1 MSKQTVKLGIMP
13 PLTGLV
19 GIYGMEISRAAQ
31 IACDEV
37 NENGGVLGK
46 PLELIIED
54 DGSLPDSAVAAA
66 FKLVDQ
72 HHCSA
77 IIGNLLSNSRIAV
90 AYQVAEP
97 RKIPLLNFSF
107 YEGSILSRY
116 FFHFAALPN
125 QQIDKMIPYMRERY
139 GPKMFFAGN
148 NYEWPRGSIDAAKRA
163 LLKAGG
169 EIVGEKY
176 CPIGTPLDEIE
187 HLLDAIEEAAPDV
200 FVPYFAGADQINLLT
215 RFTERGL
222 KNKIAVVMGHYDE
235 IMASIL
241 PSSVREDFYSS
252 NTYFMTIDTEA
263 NNKYKN
269 SLSKLPGVNGIWP
282 HGNGILTNFG
292 EGAYLCVKA
301 FAQAANAAGS
311 LDSEAL
317 VEILQNI
324 QVSSPQGTVQMDPVT
339 HHASVNTYL
348 SRCNEDGEFT
358 IIEKFGMNP
367 PIMPERYNHQ
377 RINNQAT
384 LEDDIRLQA
393 RILEQMSEAVLL
405 VDSSTNTIVYTNLG
419 AEMMFGY
426 EKRELI
432 GQSIGLLYDLD
443 DTNEDNMHLH
453 PFSILNEKGTWKG
466 ELKNV
471 KKDGTA
477 IWCSADFSTFTHP
490 VHGEVWLGVQ
500 RDITQQKEMKQVLL
514 RQEALRE
521 SEKRSRTIIDASPV
535 PLVINDK
542 YGNIT
547 FINNAFI
554 NTLGYTLDEIPTL
567 EDWWPRAYP
576 DEEYRQWVIKS
587 WQQNLNDMLSS
598 YNRFVPLEIDIR
610 CKDDYTK
617 TFLVSASLLDEGVS
631 EDYLI
636 SLFDISEQKQNELA
650 LISARN
656 EAESA
661 NRAKSLFLANMS
673 HEIRTPMNAVLGF
686 SELLEKSEDLNMAQI
701 SYLKSIKSGAKSLLQ
716 IINDILDLSKIE
728 AGMLTIDNKEFD
740 MGALIEEIK
749 SVFQPVIFDK
759 NLQFNLHYPSD
770 MPNIWVLDEV
780 RLRQI
785 LFNLLSNAIKF
796 TDKGIIS
803 LEIHVHQI
811 DQEERIANIT
821 LIVTDTGIGIAA
833 HEQDKIFNNFEQSD
847 QQDNRK
853 YGGTGLG
860 LAISEKL
867 ATAMDGKISVESE
880 LGRGSRFKI
889 HFPALKF
896 DYSKVIN
903 KNDEQDVHYDFSN
916 AKILSV
922 DDVDLNL
929 MLVRAR
935 LDPYPFEIIEAMN
948 GIEAL
953 EQLAIHK
960 VDLILLDLQMPVM
973 DGYTLKKKLME
984 HESYKKIPVIALT
997 AAVLESDQEKL
1008 EGLGFDMLLTK
1019 PLSNASLL
1027 NALTHFIPYS
1037 KQVMDSD

>member
-1 MSKQTVKLGIMP
+1 MSQETVKLGIMP

-139 GPKMFFAGN
+139 GSKMFFAGN

-187 HLLDAIEEAAPDV
+187 HLLDALEEAAPDV

-252 NTYFMTIDTEA
+252 NTYFMTIDNEA

-269 SLSKLPGVNGIWP
+269 SLAKLPGINGIWP

-301 FAQAANAAGS
+301 FAKAANAAGS

-348 SRCNEDGEFT
+348 SRCNKEGEFT

-405 VDSSTNTIVYTNLG
+405 VDSSTNTIVYSNLG

-443 DTNEDNMHLH
+443 DTNEDNMHLN

-500 RDITQQKEMKQVLL
+500 RDITQQKEIEQVLL

-554 NTLGYTLDEIPTL
+554 KTLGYTLDEIPTI

-576 DEEYRQWVIKS
+576 DEEYRQWAIKS

-610 CKDDYTK
+610 CKDNNTK

-631 EDYLI
+631 EDYLV

-650 LISARN
+650 LINARN

-686 SELLEKSEDLNMAQI
+686 SELLEKSEDLNVAQI

-759 NLQFNLHYPSD
+759 NLQFNLHYPAD

-796 TDKGIIS
+796 TDKGMIS

-821 LIVTDTGIGIAA
+821 LIVTDTGIGIAT

-903 KNDEQDVHYDFSN
+903 KNDEKDVHYDFSN

-922 DDVDLNL
+922 DDIDLNL

-935 LDPYPFEIIEAMN
+935 LDPYPFEVIEAMS

-953 EQLAIHK
+953 EQLAIHE

-997 AAVLESDQEKL
+997 AAVLESDKEKL

-1027 NALTHFIPYS
+1027 SALTHFIPCKKTIY
-1037 KQVMDSD
+1037 